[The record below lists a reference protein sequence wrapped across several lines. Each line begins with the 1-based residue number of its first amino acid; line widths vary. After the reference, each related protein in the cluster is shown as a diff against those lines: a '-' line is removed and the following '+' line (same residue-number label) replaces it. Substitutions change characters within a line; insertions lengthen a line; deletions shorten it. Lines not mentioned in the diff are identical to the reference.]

1 VIRPFTLI
9 TMLLA
14 ALSGAYLFAVKHQA
28 QVLDDQIA
36 ALSQSS
42 RLDAMRIR
50 VLQGQWSLETD
61 PTRLQQLAAQFT
73 SLQPMQP
80 AQLVTLA
87 ALVAELPAA
96 GSAAPASNPAL
107 PAQAVPQMAPEL
119 TAQNAAPAGALP
131 LPPPPAP
138 AAPPQMLA
146 SLAPATPVA
155 SKPFVHRVGHSALHL
170 ANTELAEALPPPK
183 PYIPRAPGEAEP
195 VQSSALAPAGPMGAQ
210 VMSVKATNM
219 VPQYV
224 QPVVAQDGGSVLGM
238 ASDLPPPQPLPQ
250 NGSGN

>member
-14 ALSGAYLFAVKHQA
+14 ALSGAYLFAVKHQS

-73 SLQPMQP
+73 SLQPMRP

-87 ALVAELPAA
+87 ALVADLPAA
-96 GSAAPASNPAL
+96 GSAAPASNPGR
-107 PAQAVPQMAPEL
+107 
-119 TAQNAAPAGALP
+119 AAIGTGVDRANFCSGRRAAFAAAARTGSAGND
-131 LPPPPAP
+131 
-138 AAPPQMLA
+138 
-146 SLAPATPVA
+146 
-155 SKPFVHRVGHSALHL
+155 G
-170 ANTELAEALPPPK
+170 E
-183 PYIPRAPGEAEP
+183 PRAY
-195 VQSSALAPAGPMGAQ
+195 AGCA
-210 VMSVKATNM
+210 
-219 VPQYV
+219 
-224 QPVVAQDGGSVLGM
+224 
-238 ASDLPPPQPLPQ
+238 
-250 NGSGN
+250 

>member
-1 VIRPFTLI
+1 MIRPFTLI

-36 ALSQSS
+36 ALSQSA

-87 ALVAELPAA
+87 ALVSDLPAA
-96 GSAAPASNPAL
+96 GSPAPADNPAL
-107 PAQAVPQMAPEL
+107 PAPAAPQLAPEL
-119 TAQNAAPAGALP
+119 TAQNAAQAGALP

-146 SLAPATPVA
+146 SLAPTPVA
-155 SKPFVHRVGHSALHL
+155 GKPVAHRVSHSALHP

-183 PYIPRAPGEAEP
+183 PYVPRAPRQVEP
-195 VQSSALAPAGPMGAQ
+195 EQSSAIAQAGPMGAQ
-210 VMSVKATNM
+210 VMSVKAVSSPAPNET
-219 VPQYV
+219 
-224 QPVVAQDGGSVLGM
+224 VAGSALGM
-238 ASDLPPPQPLPQ
+238 GADLAPPQPLPAGGTD
-250 NGSGN
+250 N